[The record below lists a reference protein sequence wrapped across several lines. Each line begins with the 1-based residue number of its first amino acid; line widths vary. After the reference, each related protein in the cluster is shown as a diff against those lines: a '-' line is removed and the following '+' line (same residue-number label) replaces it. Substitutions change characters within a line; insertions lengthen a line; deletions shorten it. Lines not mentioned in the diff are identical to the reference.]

1 MLSTERKCI
10 KWSMLLVKQVGK
22 IQVIAFQSQDG
33 QRRDVQPYRV
43 QGGSSTNLVGTEA
56 SRAAP
61 IAPASSSDDAEITGA
76 LTSGKVS
83 S

>member
-1 MLSTERKCI
+1 MVDI
-10 KWSMLLVKQVGK
+10 VVNQVGR

-33 QRRDVQPYRV
+33 QLRDVQPYRE
-43 QGGSSTNLVGTEA
+43 QGGSSSNLVGTEA

-61 IAPASSSDDAEITGA
+61 IAPATNSDAAESAGP
-76 LTSGKVS
+76 LNSGKVS